1 MHEMS
6 VALSIVEAAEARAR
20 REGSGV
26 ISEIALVVGRLAG
39 VVPDALRF
47 CFPAA
52 ARGTLAEDAVLV
64 IEEREG
70 RGFCVSCGASFAVSF
85 HVAECPECRSLAV
98 RVVSGDEFII
108 ESITIEEGE

>member
-52 ARGTLAEDAVLV
+52 SRGTLAEDAVLV

-70 RGFCVSCGASFAVSF
+70 RGVCVSCGASFAVSF

>member
-6 VALSIVEAAEARAR
+6 VAISIIEAAEARAR
-20 REGSGV
+20 LEGSGV

-39 VVPDALRF
+39 VLPDALRF
-47 CFPAA
+47 CFSAA
-52 ARGTLAEDAVLV
+52 ARGSLAEDAVLV

-70 RGFCVSCGASFAVSF
+70 RGVCVSCGASFAVSF
-85 HVAECPECRSLAV
+85 YVAECPECRSLAV

>member
-6 VALSIVEAAEARAR
+6 VALSIVDAAEARAR
-20 REGSGV
+20 QEGSGA
-26 ISEIALVVGRLAG
+26 ISEISLVVGRLAG
-39 VVPDALRF
+39 IVPDALRF

-52 ARGTLAEDAVLV
+52 SRGSLAEDAVLV

-70 RGFCVSCGASFAVSF
+70 RGVCVSCGASFPVSF
-85 HVAECPECRSLAV
+85 YVAECPKCRSLAV